1 MAKMSP
7 VSDFLKS
14 NNCDQRG
21 QMDNSVH
28 SLWSVEERLHFENF
42 WEVSVVVV
50 KRLRV
55 ILSYYWML
63 LQNWFEPHKAT
74 FSLLR
79 TKSHSLLLA
88 MLFCCACLT
97 RHTIVYHIIK
107 SGMNLRVKKGTVFYL
122 DFFVPKEL
130 EFEFCIIIY
139 IFYEKLA
146 LAHTQ

>member
-1 MAKMSP
+1 MN
-7 VSDFLKS
+7 F
-14 NNCDQRG
+14 
-21 QMDNSVH
+21 
-28 SLWSVEERLHFENF
+28 LWSMEQWQPF
-42 WEVSVVVV
+42 WRV
-50 KRLRV
+50 LRSFCCSGQKITWV
-55 ILSYYWML
+55 MLPYYWML
-63 LQNWFEPHKAT
+63 LQNWFEPHSAT